1 VYCQPADIQGCS
13 RDNVEPDTAKLM
25 PPTRVV
31 RYCCSV
37 LKEQG
42 GKGRMITT
50 GVRWAESAKRR
61 KNRGIYEKQSADISR
76 RITISNDNDDTQ
88 RLFEN
93 CRLQAKRVC
102 NPIVDW
108 TDGDVWDYIRSEHI
122 PVNPLYERGFHRVGC
137 IGCPLA
143 GRAGRQFEFGRYPT
157 YRRAYLHA
165 FEHMLAER
173 RRRNLPA
180 VW

>member
-1 VYCQPADIQGCS
+1 
-13 RDNVEPDTAKLM
+13 
-25 PPTRVV
+25 
-31 RYCCSV
+31 
-37 LKEQG
+37 
-42 GKGRMITT
+42 MITT

-137 IGCPLA
+137 IGCSVGWP
-143 GRAGRQFEFGRYPT
+143 
-157 YRRAYLHA
+157 RRT
-165 FEHMLAER
+165 
-173 RRRNLPA
+173 A
-180 VW
+180 V